1 MAHSSESHGTYDLKD
16 TPLPEWAIKRSM
28 QVIMAMFGDNDHV
41 AVIAHALAAE
51 REAATEQC
59 AHWLN
64 AMPKSWEL
72 ACENEDSSDLS
83 SDLVWRV
90 YTVHGGL
97 NDREWTRL
105 GTGDTPYNAISA
117 AFIADAIRKGELAM
131 NMDEF
136 HDTIASGMEST
147 PAKLEPMKAWGVIDY
162 GGGLMPL
169 AFWTENEATIEM
181 MKRWP
186 HRDGGKC
193 RVIPVTITP
202 DGE

>member
-1 MAHSSESHGTYDLKD
+1 MND
-16 TPLPEWAIKRSM
+16 TPPEWAMEAAEAALDASQFTTLSQAITAIHSVAR
-28 QVIMAMFGDNDHV
+28 VI
-41 AVIAHALAAE
+41 AAE

-83 SDLVWRV
+83 TDLVWRV

-117 AFIADAIRKGELAM
+117 AFIAAAIRKGG
-131 NMDEF
+131 
-136 HDTIASGMEST
+136 T
-147 PAKLEPMKAWGVIDY
+147 
-162 GGGLMPL
+162 
-169 AFWTENEATIEM
+169 
-181 MKRWP
+181 
-186 HRDGGKC
+186 
-193 RVIPVTITP
+193 
-202 DGE
+202 